1 MRVGEPEA
9 LRKAVAQ
16 LSRLAG
22 VGPSLARRIVFHL
35 LRRTPEENQALLD
48 SLRHVLQAV
57 ETCSVCGALSEKS
70 GCPVCSD
77 PDRETDVI
85 CVVEETRDV
94 LAIERSGR
102 YHGQYH
108 VLGGALAPLEGRGPE
123 DLRIAAL
130 LARLESGA
138 FKEVIVA
145 TDPDMEGD
153 ATALYLAKLLKPLG
167 VRATRIARGLPVG
180 GTLEFVDQST
190 LGQALDGRIELV
202 SP

>member
-1 MRVGEPEA
+1 MRIGEPEA

-35 LRRTPEENQALLD
+35 IRRTPDENQALID
-48 SLRHVLQAV
+48 SLTHVL
-57 ETCSVCGALSEKS
+57 ETVQTCPVCGALAESS
-70 GCPVCSD
+70 GCPICGDPERDSD
-77 PDRETDVI
+77 LM
-85 CVVEETRDV
+85 CVVEEARDV
-94 LAIERSGR
+94 LAVERSGH

-108 VLGGALAPLEGRGPE
+108 VLGGTLSPLEGRGPE

-130 LARLESGA
+130 LARLESGS

-153 ATALYLAKLLKPLG
+153 ATAHYLAKVLRPLN

-190 LGQALDGRIELV
+190 LGQALDGRITL
-202 SP
+202 